1 LFAIRQRR
9 GHDFYL
15 PRNGESVWGCF
26 DLDIPAEGPEC
37 THTFQEVNGSCNYD
51 PRVFEQ
57 PDGTSHDGYFQS
69 YRYLEDC
76 TESLVQFL
84 RFNVSHRARS
94 EAALLAYRRR
104 YGRPLVS
111 LHVRRSDYVNPDA
124 EDAWGNLAT
133 DGYYERAV
141 EAIGDDVTYLVF
153 SDDLAW
159 CRRFFEL
166 ECVEF
171 VDYDHFA
178 SLCIMTGC
186 DVNVVANSTFSWW
199 GAYLNPKAD
208 VYAPSRWWRAAS
220 PPNERQDDIVPPT
233 WRTIPTFGAQWSTEP
248 RAPGGA
254 AMDRP
259 VRNADFEVNEVTDGY
274 VVYDERR
281 DRIHYLNHTGVL
293 ILELCT
299 GENTFK
305 DIVAVLQKAYDLP
318 APPEDET
325 KVCLRQLRDEGLI
338 R

>member
-1 LFAIRQRR
+1 
-9 GHDFYL
+9 
-15 PRNGESVWGCF
+15 
-26 DLDIPAEGPEC
+26 
-37 THTFQEVNGSCNYD
+37 
-51 PRVFEQ
+51 
-57 PDGTSHDGYFQS
+57 
-69 YRYLEDC
+69 
-76 TESLVQFL
+76 
-84 RFNVSHRARS
+84 
-94 EAALLAYRRR
+94 
-104 YGRPLVS
+104 VS

-318 APPEDET
+318 ALPEDET
-325 KVCLRQLRDEGLI
+325 KACLRQLRDEGLI